1 MKELTGCIGTEDL
14 PMKLAEDDWYNSR
27 KEIGDMKLKAVFTS
41 AESIATPYLNDTGC
55 ENLIL
60 YI

>member
-1 MKELTGCIGTEDL
+1 MKGLRGCTGTEDL
-14 PMKLAEDDWYNSR
+14 PMKLAKDDWYYSG
-27 KEIGDMKLKAVFTS
+27 KPIGDMKLKAVFTS
-41 AESIATPYLNDTGC
+41 AESIATLYLNHTGC